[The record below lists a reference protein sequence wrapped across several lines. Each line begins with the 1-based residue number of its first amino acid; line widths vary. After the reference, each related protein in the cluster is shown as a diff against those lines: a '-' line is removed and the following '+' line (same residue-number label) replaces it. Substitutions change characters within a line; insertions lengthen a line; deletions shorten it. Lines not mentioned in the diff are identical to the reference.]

1 MNYNINQLE
10 ELLKNKELTF
20 SDKKIIYQLYGL
32 LKGLE
37 NQEGPVKLSEYE
49 DEIFT
54 VEGKILSDK
63 ERLRLVAEYLN
74 ITAKDNEDFTIK
86 TTLDMLN
93 KISKRNYLA
102 PSMVSFLKKLAVKLQ
117 ILLGEEITFYSV
129 LEEMLDEEM
138 SKTLT
143 VVSRGR

>member
-10 ELLKNKELTF
+10 DLLKNKELTF

-37 NQEGPVKLSEYE
+37 NQEESVKLSEYE

-63 ERLRLVAEYLN
+63 ERLRLVAEDLN
-74 ITAKDNEDFTIK
+74 ITAKDNENFTIK

>member
-10 ELLKNKELTF
+10 DLLKNKELTF

-37 NQEGPVKLSEYE
+37 NQEESVKLSEYE

-63 ERLRLVAEYLN
+63 ERLRLVAEDLN

-93 KISKRNYLA
+93 KISKRKYLA

>member
-10 ELLKNKELTF
+10 DLLKNKELTF

-37 NQEGPVKLSEYE
+37 NQEESVKLSEYE

-63 ERLRLVAEYLN
+63 ERLRLVAEDLN
-74 ITAKDNEDFTIK
+74 ITAKDNENFTIK

-93 KISKRNYLA
+93 KISKRKYLA

>member
-37 NQEGPVKLSEYE
+37 NQEESVKLSEYE

-63 ERLRLVAEYLN
+63 ERLRLVAEDLN
-74 ITAKDNEDFTIK
+74 ITAKDNENFTIK

-93 KISKRNYLA
+93 KISKREYLTS
-102 PSMVSFLKKLAVKLQ
+102 SMVSFLKKLAVKLQ

>member
-37 NQEGPVKLSEYE
+37 NQEESVKLSEYE

-63 ERLRLVAEYLN
+63 ERLRLVAEDLN
-74 ITAKDNEDFTIK
+74 ITAKDNENFTIK

>member
-37 NQEGPVKLSEYE
+37 NQEESVKLSEYE

-63 ERLRLVAEYLN
+63 ERLRLVAEDLN

>member
-37 NQEGPVKLSEYE
+37 NQEESVKLSEYE

-63 ERLRLVAEYLN
+63 ERLRLVAEDLN

-93 KISKRNYLA
+93 KISKRKYLA

>member
-10 ELLKNKELTF
+10 DLLKNKELTF

-37 NQEGPVKLSEYE
+37 NQEESVKLSEYE

-63 ERLRLVAEYLN
+63 ERLRLVAEDLN
-74 ITAKDNEDFTIK
+74 ITAKDNENFTIK

-93 KISKRNYLA
+93 KISKREYLTS
-102 PSMVSFLKKLAVKLQ
+102 SMVSFLKKLAVKLQ

>member
-20 SDKKIIYQLYGL
+20 LYKIIIYQLYGL

-37 NQEGPVKLSEYE
+37 NQEESVKLSEYE

-63 ERLRLVAEYLN
+63 ERLRLVAEDLN

>member
-10 ELLKNKELTF
+10 DLLKNKELTF

-37 NQEGPVKLSEYE
+37 NQEESVKLSEYE

-63 ERLRLVAEYLN
+63 ERLRLVAEDLN

>member
-20 SDKKIIYQLYGL
+20 SDKKIIYKKNGL
-32 LKGLE
+32 LKRLE
-37 NQEGPVKLSEYE
+37 KQEGPVKLSEYE

-63 ERLRLVAEYLN
+63 ERLRLVAEDLN
-74 ITAKDNEDFTIK
+74 ITAKDNENFTIK

-93 KISKRNYLA
+93 KISKREYLTS
-102 PSMVSFLKKLAVKLQ
+102 SMVSFLKKLAVKLQ